1 MSLGVRVSAAAALVA
16 AIVIGPGQARADVSA
31 FVGAIT
37 FDSAAN
43 LDSSPGFGIRWG
55 KSRGLLGGETSLTIA
70 RPAREVSEG
79 SEETATAIF
88 YEGRILLNFPVGQLR
103 PFVGVGFGAV
113 TVTSTDLPDLTNVDE
128 AGKEDLTKALSAV
141 SDIQTNSA
149 LSYGAGV
156 RYKVSEKLDL
166 RLDVRQYQVFSVAGI
181 AANEVRRRMEAAAG
195 DDLPVLPESDDGRV
209 QHNELSIGVAYS
221 F

>member
-1 MSLGVRVSAAAALVA
+1 MSLGVRASAAAALVA

-55 KSRGLLGGETSLTIA
+55 NSRGLLGGETSLTIA

-79 SEETATAIF
+79 SEETATAIL

-141 SDIQTNSA
+141 ADIQTNSA

-166 RLDVRQYQVFSVAGI
+166 RLDLRQYQVFSVAGI
-181 AANEVRRRMEAAAG
+181 AASEVRRRMEAAAG

>member
-1 MSLGVRVSAAAALVA
+1 MSLGVRASAAAVLVA
-16 AIVIGPGQARADVSA
+16 GIVIGPGQVRADVSA

-55 KSRGLLGGETSLTIA
+55 NSRGLLGGESSLTIA
-70 RPAREVSEG
+70 RPVREVSEG
-79 SEETATAIF
+79 SQETATAIL

-113 TVTSTDLPDLTNVDE
+113 TVTSTDLPDLTNVDDE
-128 AGKEDLTKALSAV
+128 GKEDLTKALSAV
-141 SDIQTNSA
+141 ADTQTNSA

-166 RLDVRQYQVFSVAGI
+166 RLDLRQYQVFSVAGI
-181 AANEVRRRMEAAAG
+181 AASEVRRRMEAAAG
-195 DDLPVLPESDDGRV
+195 DLPESDDGRV

>member
-1 MSLGVRVSAAAALVA
+1 MSLGVRASAAAVLVA
-16 AIVIGPGQARADVSA
+16 AIVIGPGEARADVSA

-70 RPAREVSEG
+70 RPVRKVPSLEG
-79 SEETATAIF
+79 ETATAIL

-113 TVTSTDLPDLTNVDE
+113 TVTSTDLPDLTDVDGE
-128 AGKEDLTKALSAV
+128 GKEDLTKALSAV
-141 SDIQTNSA
+141 ADIQTNSA

-166 RLDVRQYQVFSVAGI
+166 RLDLRQYQVFSVAGI
-181 AANEVRRRMEAAAG
+181 AASEVSRRMEAAAG
-195 DDLPVLPESDDGRV
+195 DDLPVLESDDAVV

>member
-1 MSLGVRVSAAAALVA
+1 MSLGVRASAAAVLVA
-16 AIVIGPGQARADVSA
+16 AIVIGPGEARADVSA

-43 LDSSPGFGIRWG
+43 LDSSPGVGIRWG

-79 SEETATAIF
+79 SEETATAIL

-113 TVTSTDLPDLTNVDE
+113 TVTPTDLPDLTDVDDE
-128 AGKEDLTKALSAV
+128 GKEDLTKALSAV
-141 SDIQTNSA
+141 ADTQTNSA

-166 RLDVRQYQVFSVAGI
+166 RLDLRQYQVFSVAGI
-181 AANEVRRRMEAAAG
+181 AASEVSRRMEAAAG
-195 DDLPVLPESDDGRV
+195 DDLSVLESDDAVV

>member
-1 MSLGVRVSAAAALVA
+1 MSLGVRASAAAVLVA
-16 AIVIGPGQARADVSA
+16 GIVIGPGQVRADVSA

-79 SEETATAIF
+79 SEETATAIL
-88 YEGRILLNFPVGQLR
+88 YEGRILLNFPAGQLR

-113 TVTSTDLPDLTNVDE
+113 TVTSTDLPDLTNVDDE
-128 AGKEDLTKALSAV
+128 GKEDLTKALSAV
-141 SDIQTNSA
+141 ADTQTNSA

-166 RLDVRQYQVFSVAGI
+166 RLDLRQYQVFSVAGI
-181 AANEVRRRMEAAAG
+181 AASEVRRRMEAAGGA
-195 DDLPVLPESDDGRV
+195 LPVPESDDGRV

>member
-141 SDIQTNSA
+141 SDIQTNPA

>member
-1 MSLGVRVSAAAALVA
+1 MSLGVRASAAAVLVA

-79 SEETATAIF
+79 SEETATAIL

-113 TVTSTDLPDLTNVDE
+113 TVTGTDLPDLTNVDDK
-128 AGKEDLTKALSAV
+128 GKEDLTKALSAV
-141 SDIQTNSA
+141 TDIQTNSA

-166 RLDVRQYQVFSVAGI
+166 RLDLRQYQVFSVAGI
-181 AANEVRRRMEAAAG
+181 AASEVSRRIAG
-195 DDLPVLPESDDGRV
+195 DDLPDDLPVASDDAVV

>member
-31 FVGAIT
+31 FAGAIT
-37 FDSAAN
+37 FDSASN

-166 RLDVRQYQVFSVAGI
+166 RLDLRQYQVFSVAGI
-181 AANEVRRRMEAAAG
+181 AASEVSRRMEAAAG
-195 DDLPVLPESDDGRV
+195 DNLPVLESDDGVV

>member
-1 MSLGVRVSAAAALVA
+1 MSLGVRASAAAVLVA
-16 AIVIGPGQARADVSA
+16 AIVIGPGEARADVSA

-79 SEETATAIF
+79 SEETATAIL

-113 TVTSTDLPDLTNVDE
+113 TVTSTDLPDLTNVDD

-141 SDIQTNSA
+141 TDIQTNSA

-166 RLDVRQYQVFSVAGI
+166 RLDVRQYQGFSVAGI
-181 AANEVRRRMEAAAG
+181 AADQVKKSVAG
-195 DDLPVLPESDDGRV
+195 ATGVTIPRDDRTV

>member
-1 MSLGVRVSAAAALVA
+1 MSLGVRASAAAVLVA

-79 SEETATAIF
+79 SEETATAIL

-113 TVTSTDLPDLTNVDE
+113 TVTSTDLPDLTNVDD

-141 SDIQTNSA
+141 TDIQTNSA

-156 RYKVSEKLDL
+156 RYKVSE
-166 RLDVRQYQVFSVAGI
+166 
-181 AANEVRRRMEAAAG
+181 
-195 DDLPVLPESDDGRV
+195 
-209 QHNELSIGVAYS
+209 
-221 F
+221 

>member
-1 MSLGVRVSAAAALVA
+1 MSLGVRASAAAVLVA

-70 RPAREVSEG
+70 RPAREVEEG
-79 SEETATAIF
+79 RAEEATAIL
-88 YEGRILLNFPVGQLR
+88 YEGRILLNFPVGQIR

-113 TVTSTDLPDLTNVDE
+113 TVTSTDLPDLTNVDD

-141 SDIQTNSA
+141 TDIQTNSA

-166 RLDVRQYQVFSVAGI
+166 RLDLRQYQVFSVAGI
-181 AANEVRRRMEAAAG
+181 AASEVSRRMEAAAG
-195 DDLPVLPESDDGRV
+195 DDLPVLESDDAVV